1 MREHAAQLARA
12 DLVAPHL
19 PPEDRLDLTIKTFN
33 WYVEQAEAGRLP
45 SFEEASANAR
55 RFALLRDGLV
65 AEAMAEIRRGTL
77 RIGIAHLDGPNPGQ
91 PRRLRRRERGDRARE
106 R

>member
-33 WYVEQAEAGRLP
+33 WYVAQSEAGRLP
-45 SFEEASANAR
+45 SFEEASANAE
-55 RFALLRDGLV
+55 RFAALRDGLV
-65 AEAMAEIRRGTL
+65 AEAITEIRRGTL
-77 RIGIAHLDGPNPGQ
+77 RIGIDHLDGPNP
-91 PRRLRRRERGDRARE
+91 PRRRRRQNREFGRDR
-106 R
+106 